1 MTREQKDV
9 YRRSIVMLIDGFFGI
24 DKVMRELKH
33 TEMKHTML
41 KLGTA
46 LDELIEF
53 DEELKVVTAPLK
65 EVK

>member
-9 YRRSIVMLIDGFFGI
+9 YRRSIVMIIDGFFGI
-24 DKVMRELKH
+24 DRVMRELKNS
-33 TEMKHTML
+33 ELKHTLL

-46 LDELIEF
+46 LDELIDF
-53 DEELKVVTAPLK
+53 DEELKVAVAPLR

>member
-24 DKVMRELKH
+24 DRVMRELKN
-33 TEMKHTML
+33 TELKHTLL

-46 LDELIEF
+46 LDELIDF
-53 DEELKVVTAPLK
+53 DEELKVAVAPLK